1 MQSIGKIVV
10 KHQHDKNK
18 QNMLSEVTKR
28 EEESR
33 NEEIQPKYST
43 ANEVKI
49 VENQTLVETSPEP
62 VETLNA
68 DDSSEV
74 QNFSDTIENRFHSVL
89 TR

>member
-1 MQSIGKIVV
+1 
-10 KHQHDKNK
+10 
-18 QNMLSEVTKR
+18 MLSEVTKR